1 MIRGDLSNRVIH
13 LTSRET
19 SAESPVL
26 QDRVAITKFL
36 SILYGRHLNGG
47 IRNIRGGYRC
57 VCFSEA
63 PITVLARM
71 LADRESRYAPLGV
84 MVDKLWLFA
93 QGGRPVIYQPEA
105 EYEILPEALRY
116 RHVRYEPDRG
126 IDFSW
131 EREWRLH
138 ADRLALNPAETTLVA
153 PSRAIVDSLK
163 AEHLENQ
170 RMAVYDLGEDAAYA
184 LQAFEWHFLVLDDLG
199 LDVDF
204 G

>member
-1 MIRGDLSNRVIH
+1 MIRGDLSNRLIH
-13 LTSRET
+13 LTSRE
-19 SAESPVL
+19 SSGESPVL
-26 QDRVAITKFL
+26 QDRIAIAKFL
-36 SILYGRHLNGG
+36 SILHGRQIDGG
-47 IRNIRGGYRC
+47 NRNIRGGYRC

-84 MVDKLWLFA
+84 IVNKVWLYA
-93 QGGRPVIYQPEA
+93 QGGRPVIYQPES
-105 EYEILPEALRY
+105 EYELLPEALKY

-138 ADRLALNPAETTLVA
+138 ADRLVLNPAETTLVA

-163 AEHLENQ
+163 AEHLESQ
-170 RMAVYDLGEDAAYA
+170 RMAVYGLGEYGA
-184 LQAFEWHFLVLDDLG
+184 LALEGFEWHFLVLDDLG